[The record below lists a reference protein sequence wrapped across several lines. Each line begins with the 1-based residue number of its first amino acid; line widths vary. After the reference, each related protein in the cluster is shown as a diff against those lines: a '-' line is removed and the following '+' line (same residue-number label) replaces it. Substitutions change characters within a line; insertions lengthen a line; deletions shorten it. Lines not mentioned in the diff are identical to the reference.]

1 MEILIKI
8 GFNAEVVYWD
18 ISIVQ
23 IPKIW
28 RISWPAQ
35 LAANFNGFAHKQRLV
50 IRYANIFAPCQQSVI
65 NSSVNTADILKC
77 FLF

>member
-8 GFNAEVVYWD
+8 GFNTEVVYWD

-23 IPKIW
+23 ISRIW

-35 LAANFNGFAHKQRLV
+35 LAANFKGFVHNLRVV

-77 FLF
+77 FSF